1 MGDWNCGGARLRF
14 MRRRLLRLQHG
25 PVSIG
30 NRATDACGADACG
43 YGAFGST
50 LGLHIDSGNACEPAL
65 FACEPTLFGTT
76 LLQDC

>member
-1 MGDWNCGGARLRF
+1 MGDWNRSGARLRF

-65 FACEPTLFGTT
+65 FACEPTLFGTS

>member
-14 MRRRLLRLQHG
+14 MRRRRLRLRHG

-30 NRATDACGADACG
+30 NRATDACG

-50 LGLHIDSGNACEPAL
+50 FRLYIDSGNAFEPTLLACEPAL
-65 FACEPTLFGTT
+65 FGTS